1 MPDNGCVTPDDVL
14 AAIRTHPSDPTDR
27 VAVDA
32 TDRLLL
38 DEATPLLE
46 GLGEGEVAIID
57 DRSGAITLTL
67 VLGYDVAGVRV
78 VQDLAS
84 AEATLGFNAESLG
97 ATESFTSHQ
106 LSSDAFTGVKLVL
119 WQLPRSIAAT
129 REITEAIATSAH
141 PDVAVLAGG
150 RVKHMTRAMNE
161 VLAESFTSVH
171 ATLGRQKSRALVARG
186 PRGAQTPSSFPV
198 HAQVAVPGPGGERV
212 VEVAAHGAVFNG
224 TDLDHGT
231 RLMLANVDLGDANDI
246 VDLGCGSGIVA
257 SAAALAAPEAQII
270 ATDDSDAAVR
280 SAGATA
286 RANGVRARVR
296 LLRDDAVAS
305 LPDASV
311 DVVLL
316 NPPFHAGA
324 SVDTGISKRLI
335 EQAAR
340 ILRPGGKLWC
350 VWNSHLENKPT
361 LERAVGST
369 RQAARDKKFTVT
381 VSRRR

>member
-1 MPDNGCVTPDDVL
+1 MTPDDVL

-38 DEATPLLE
+38 DEAAPLLA
-46 GLGEGEVAIID
+46 GLGEGEVAVVD
-57 DRSGAITLTL
+57 DRSGALTL
-67 VLGYDVAGVRV
+67 SLALGYDVAGVRV
-78 VQDLAS
+78 IQDLAS
-84 AEATLGFNAESLG
+84 AEATLAFNAVELDA
-97 ATESFTSHQ
+97 ATSYTSHQ
-106 LSSDAFTGVKLVL
+106 LTPDAFAGVKLVL
-119 WQLPRSIAAT
+119 WQLPRSVAAT
-129 REITEAIATSAH
+129 REVAEAVASSAH
-141 PDVAVLAGG
+141 PDVTVLAGG
-150 RVKHMTRAMNE
+150 RVKHMTRTMNE
-161 VLAESFTSVH
+161 VLAESFDDVH

-186 PRGAQTPSSFPV
+186 PHGERTTSTYPV
-198 HAQVAVPGPGGERV
+198 RAHVEVPGPGTSRQL
-212 VEVAAHGAVFNG
+212 EVAAHGAVFNG

-231 RLMLANVDLGDANDI
+231 RLLLSTVILGDAVDV
-246 VDLGCGSGIVA
+246 VDLGCGSGIVGTTV
-257 SAAALAAPEAQII
+257 ALAAPEAQVV

-296 LLRDDAVAS
+296 LLRDDAAAS
-305 LPDASV
+305 LPDGSA
-311 DVVLL
+311 DLVLL

-324 SVDTGISKRLI
+324 SVDTGIAKRLI

-340 ILRPGGKLWC
+340 ILRPGGTLWC
-350 VWNSHLENKPT
+350 VWNSHLEYKGT
-361 LERAVGST
+361 LERVVGST

>member
-1 MPDNGCVTPDDVL
+1 MTPDDVL
-14 AAIRTHPSDPTDR
+14 AAIRTLPSDPTDR

-38 DEATPLLE
+38 DEAAPLLD
-46 GLGEGEVAIID
+46 GLGEGQVAVVD
-57 DRSGAITLTL
+57 DRCGALTLTL
-67 VLGYDVAGVRV
+67 VAGYDVAGVRV

-84 AEATLGFNAESLG
+84 AEAALAYNAAALEVG
-97 ATESFTSHQ
+97 DRFTPHQ
-106 LSSDAFTGVKLVL
+106 LTAEAFAGVRLVL
-119 WQLPRSIAAT
+119 WQLPRSLAAT
-129 REITEAIATSAH
+129 REVAEAIATAAH
-141 PDVAVLAGG
+141 PDVTVLAGG

-161 VLAESFTSVH
+161 VLAESFDDVH

-186 PRGAQTPSSFPV
+186 PHGTQTASTYPLRAEV
-198 HAQVAVPGPGGERV
+198 TVPGPGGERDV
-212 VEVAAHGAVFNG
+212 VVAAHGAVFNG

-231 RLMLANVDLGDANDI
+231 RLLLAHADLGEARDV

-257 SAAALAAPEAQII
+257 TTVALALPEAQIV

-324 SVDTGISKRLI
+324 AVDTGIARRLI

-340 ILRPGGKLWC
+340 VLRPGGTLWC
-350 VWNSHLENKPT
+350 VWNSPLGYRPV
-361 LERAVGST
+361 LDRAVGST
-369 RQAARDKKFTVT
+369 RQIARDSKFTVT
-381 VSRRR
+381 ASRRR